1 MARIWRGFLT
11 RMATFALV
19 PLAAF
24 AQGRP
29 ATLSGVVK
37 SDAGIPLA
45 NATVAI
51 PALGL
56 GTQTSTDGIYSLAIP
71 GARVTGQ
78 DAIIFVRAVGYK
90 QATITIALRA
100 GAIRQDFAL
109 QTNPLRLGEIVVTGA
124 GTSTTTEKLGST
136 INSVKASDIV
146 KSNEINIVNALA
158 AKAPGIEVT
167 SSAGDPGAG
176 SSILIRGLK
185 TIEGNGQ
192 PLFVVDGSP
201 IDNSVFQ
208 TQDFSDAGTSLAN
221 RASDI
226 NPNDIESID
235 VLKGAAAAAIY
246 GARAANGVIL
256 ITTKSGK
263 AGATRMQF
271 RSTITSD
278 NVNRKVK
285 LQRQFGRGTFGKA
298 STCGGDGCY
307 PSSVSWGPALAGTTT
322 YDHFGEAFRTG
333 TTFDNSFQVSGGDDR
348 RTFLMALGRTDQD
361 GVINSPNNWYV
372 RNSARVKATQAITDR
387 LRIGGNVMYADIGTR
402 FVQKGN
408 NLNGLMLGL
417 MRTPPN
423 FNNFP
428 YVVDGLHRSYRYP
441 QPANATDDRV
451 YDNPFWVLN
460 MGRNT
465 SEVGR
470 STGNINVDWDPAAW
484 LQVKYTLGA
493 DYYSDY
499 RVEALPPQSAG
510 DALTG
515 QIWQGTWNNLQLDHN
530 LVATATKRW
539 NPTWNTSLTL
549 GQNLNHQKLD
559 INKSRGIT
567 FIDPSL
573 FTLNNTVSTNLNPQN
588 YSQIVRIA
596 GYFAQGRLDW
606 KDELFLTGA
615 VRADQSSTFPKANRT
630 NYYPKASLAWNV
642 TSHLAALVGNSPV
655 LSYLKLRGAFGAVG
669 REPSAYQYLN
679 TYTGG
684 AVGLDY
690 GGGTTSPTQNGI
702 GGLYSSTVRG
712 APTLKPERTAETEF
726 GIDYALFNQK
736 VDGSVTYYR
745 QNTTDVIFSLPTAA
759 STGYGSSASNGGTI
773 TNKGLEVVLNY
784 RPIQAENLQWDIGLQ
799 WAKNTNKVTSL
810 KGAEY
815 LYLSGGFGV
824 SGVVKNQPVGV
835 FYGTDWVRCR
845 YDVPDNDNIQ
855 STSLGDATDINALC
869 RTAKA
874 PNGSLFVDAKGFP
887 LADEKNRVLGNPNPD
902 WTGSIRQGLTLYKHV
917 TLSALVDI
925 KHGGVVWN
933 GTRLALQRFGTVAST
948 ADRATCTTSSSC
960 TGNEKQFGISIEP
973 SPGVVGP
980 GAKKSVPIGENWY
993 RVGLGNNFNGPTGQ
1007 GVEDGGFV
1015 KLREISAAYTI
1026 DQPWVHGWGASS
1038 VDVRLSGRNLA
1049 LWTKYTGIDPETNL
1063 QGAIGIGRGQDY
1075 FNNPQTRSIA
1085 LSVQVNR

>member
-1 MARIWRGFLT
+1 MVRNWRGILT
-11 RMATFALV
+11 LVATFALL
-19 PLAAF
+19 PFTAS

-29 ATLSGVVK
+29 ATLTGVVK
-37 SDAGIPLA
+37 SDAGVPLA

-51 PALGL
+51 PALGV
-56 GTQTSTDGIYSLAIP
+56 GTQSNTDGVYTLVIP
-71 GARVTGQ
+71 GARVSGQ
-78 DAIIFVRAVGYK
+78 EATVYVRAVGYK
-90 QATITIALRA
+90 QTIMPVVLRD
-100 GAIRQDFAL
+100 GPINQNFTLAI
-109 QTNPLRLGEIVVTGA
+109 NPLRLGEVVVTGA
-124 GTSTTTEKLGST
+124 GTSTTTEKLGNT
-136 INSVKASDIV
+136 INSVKATDIV
-146 KSNEINIVNALA
+146 KSNEVNIVNALA

-221 RASDI
+221 RAADI
-226 NPNDIESID
+226 NPNDIESIE

-263 AGATRMQF
+263 AGATRIQF
-271 RSTITSD
+271 RSSITSD
-278 NVNRKVK
+278 DVNRKVH

-307 PSSVSWGPALAGTTT
+307 PSSVSWGPKLTGTT
-322 YDHFGEAFRTG
+322 YDHFGEAFRRG

-348 RTFLMALGRTDQD
+348 RTFLLALGRTDQD

-372 RNSARVKATQAITDR
+372 RSSARVKATQSITDR
-387 LRIGGNVMYADIGTR
+387 LRVGGNVMYADVNTR

-417 MRTPPN
+417 MRTPPD

-428 YVVDGLHRSYRYP
+428 YIVNGLHRSYRYP

-451 YDNPFWVLN
+451 YDNPFWALN
-460 MGRNT
+460 EGKNT

-470 STGNINVDWDPAAW
+470 STGNINVDWDPYSW
-484 LQVKYTLGA
+484 LSVKYTLGA

-499 RVEALPPQSAG
+499 RLESIPPQSAG

-530 LVATATKRW
+530 LIATATKRW

-573 FTLNNTVSTNLNPQN
+573 NTLNNTVSTNLNPQN
-588 YSQIVRIA
+588 YFQIVRIA
-596 GYFAQGRLDW
+596 GYFAQAGVDW
-606 KDELFLTGA
+606 KDELFFTGA
-615 VRADQSSTFPKANRT
+615 MRADQSSTFPTANRT
-630 NYYPKASLAWNV
+630 NYYPKASLAWNATNRV
-642 TSHLAALVGNSPV
+642 GALLGNSPV

-669 REPSAYQYLN
+669 REPAAYQYLDSYN
-679 TYTGG
+679 GSSQP
-684 AVGLDY
+684 LDY

-702 GGLYSSTVRG
+702 GGLVSSFTKG
-712 APTLKPERTAETEF
+712 TPTLKPERTAETEF
-726 GIDYALFNQK
+726 GFDYGLFNQK
-736 VDGSVTYYR
+736 VDGGVTYYS
-745 QNTTDVIFSLPTAA
+745 QNTTDVIFSLPVSQ
-759 STGYGSSASNGGTI
+759 STGYLSSASNGGTI
-773 TNKGLEVVLNY
+773 TNKGWEVTLNY
-784 RPIQAENLQWDIGLQ
+784 RPIQTQDLQWDLGLQ
-799 WAKNTNKVTSL
+799 WAKNNNKVTEL

-824 SGVVKNQPVGV
+824 SAAVKGQPVGV

-845 YDVPDNDNIQ
+845 YDVPDAQNVQ
-855 STSLGDATDINALC
+855 STSLGDETDINALC
-869 RTAKA
+869 RNAKA
-874 PNGSLFVDAKGFP
+874 PNGSLFVDANGFP
-887 LADEKNRVLGNPNPD
+887 LSDGANRILGNPNPD
-902 WTGSIRQGLTLYKHV
+902 WTGSVRSGLTLYKHL
-917 TLSALVDI
+917 TLSGLVDI

-948 ADRATCTTSSSC
+948 ANRATCTSSTNC
-960 TGNEKQFGISIEP
+960 TGNEQKFGVTIEK
-973 SPGVVGP
+973 SKGVVGP
-980 GAKKSVPIGENWY
+980 GANKSVPVGENWW

-1007 GVEDGGFV
+1007 GVENGGYV
-1015 KLREISAAYTI
+1015 KLREISVAYTF
-1026 DQPWVHGWGASS
+1026 DQPWVRNWGASS
-1038 VDVRLSGRNLA
+1038 IDVRLSGRNLA
-1049 LWTKYTGIDPETNL
+1049 TWTKYQGIDPETNL

-1075 FNNPQTRSIA
+1075 FNNPQTRSVA
-1085 LSVQVNR
+1085 FSFQVNR